1 MLEIGSQEYT
11 QFKPL
16 NGEIAFDVDVSS
28 LVCGMN
34 GALYLV
40 EMDPSGGKSDTSPA
54 GAAYGAGYCDAQC
67 TTRPWL
73 NGVVNTD
80 GSGACCNEMDL
91 WEANAFATQLAPH
104 PCTVNGFYS
113 CSGDDC
119 GSDGVCEKSGC
130 DFNPYS
136 LGNDS
141 FYGPGETVDTTQQFT
156 VVTQFLTD
164 DNTSTGK
171 LSEIRRL
178 YVQNGNVITNSVAT
192 VAPVAGSSSITE
204 SFCTNQLSTYA
215 TFGGLSALGEALGRG
230 MTLAMA
236 IWTDSSDYMNWLDSG
251 TAGPCNSTAG
261 DPSDIEAVHSGTYV
275 TFSNIKWGEIGSTH

>member
-1 MLEIGSQEYT
+1 
-11 QFKPL
+11 
-16 NGEIAFDVDVSS
+16 
-28 LVCGMN
+28 MN
-34 GALYLV
+34 F
-40 EMDPSGGKSDTSPA
+40 
-54 GAAYGAGYCDAQC
+54 
-67 TTRPWL
+67 
-73 NGVVNTD
+73 
-80 GSGACCNEMDL
+80 
-91 WEANAFATQLAPH
+91 WEANAFATELAPH

-141 FYGPGETVDTTQQFT
+141 FYGTGETVDTTQQFT

-164 DNTSTGK
+164 DNTSTGT

-192 VAPVAGSSSITE
+192 VALVAGRSSITE
-204 SFCTNQLSTYA
+204 SYCTNQLSTYA
-215 TFGGLSALGEALGRG
+215 NFGELSAFGKALGRG

-236 IWTDSSDYMNWLDSG
+236 IWTDSSDYMNRLDSG

-275 TFSNIKWGEIGSTH
+275 TFSNIKWGEIGSTY